1 MNPRRLPSTTGR
13 CPTNARSPM
22 NMAPVSRS
30 RTVRSLSVCAVGH
43 ARSSSTRPPRSTSSV
58 AATACVGSTIRLA
71 VGALS
76 ERALQRGNV
85 VRSAP
90 AQRIGEPLMTDDLRM
105 IVVERRIAE
114 HVIRMHVRVDDEAHR
129 QGRERADRRAQR
141 APDDIAAAG
150 VDYSDAARAD
160 DEAHIGNVAIVVAG
174 DVGQLA
180 VMNVDAR
187 CRILEREVGQLGG
200 FGGDGARPRDRR
212 IRQGKREATQGTL
225 NAWPRNRSPPGR
237 FRAPSRT

>member
-1 MNPRRLPSTTGR
+1 
-13 CPTNARSPM
+13 
-22 NMAPVSRS
+22 
-30 RTVRSLSVCAVGH
+30 
-43 ARSSSTRPPRSTSSV
+43 
-58 AATACVGSTIRLA
+58 
-71 VGALS
+71 
-76 ERALQRGNV
+76 
-85 VRSAP
+85 
-90 AQRIGEPLMTDDLRM
+90 MTDDLRM

-187 CRILEREVGQLGG
+187 CRILERQARGVGASRARR
-200 FGGDGARPRDRR
+200 DGSPRMPAPATIARTS
-212 IRQGKREATQGTL
+212 GTATAASDASGVT
-225 NAWPRNRSPPGR
+225 R
-237 FRAPSRT
+237 

>member
-1 MNPRRLPSTTGR
+1 M
-13 CPTNARSPM
+13 
-22 NMAPVSRS
+22 RS
-30 RTVRSLSVCAVGH
+30 RLAVEDGEVVVGVRGRPRAKLEH
-43 ARSSSTRPPRSTSSV
+43 APAEVHVLGRRDGVRRQHDSTS
-58 AATACVGSTIRLA
+58 

-114 HVIRMHVRVDDEAHR
+114 DVIRMHVRVDDEAHR

-187 CRILEREVGQLGG
+187 CRILERQARGVGASRARR
-200 FGGDGARPRDRR
+200 DGRR
-212 IRQGKREATQGTL
+212 ECQRRQ
-225 NAWPRNRSPPGR
+225 
-237 FRAPSRT
+237 PSRGHPGPRR